1 MVMTFEVKVF
11 NGLLEPLKP
20 VDLPEGKRLTITVRD
35 EKETSQSK
43 ECEGFVRDFERDKF
57 LDDVGVAFNALRNN
71 HQAWEEELA
80 ERKAW
85 ENTIA
90 DAL

>member
-1 MVMTFEVKVF
+1 MAMTFEVKVF

-35 EKETSQSK
+35 ETDTSQSN
-43 ECEGFVRDFERDKF
+43 ECKGFVRDFERDKF
-57 LDDVGVAFNALRNN
+57 LNDVGVAFDALRNN
-71 HQAWEEELA
+71 KDWEEESD

-85 ENTIA
+85 DNTIA
-90 DAL
+90 DGL